1 MKNER
6 ITPQKSLEFVTEILR
21 QAMLA
26 HGVDEDSVMNVYSSI
41 LFDTG
46 ARNADRLRAIEIF
59 TKLAGLNA
67 PEVKK
72 IELKGVNI
80 GVETPDDLEL

>member
-1 MKNER
+1 MNNER
-6 ITPQKSLEFVTEILR
+6 ITPKKSLEFVTEILR
-21 QAMLA
+21 QAMEA
-26 HGVDEDSVMNVYSSI
+26 HGISEDSVMQVYSSI

-46 ARNADRLRAIEIF
+46 TRNADKIRCIELF
-59 TKLAGLNA
+59 AKLAGLNA